1 MLCEM
6 CKVNEATVHILE
18 DVNGTKKEVHL
29 CLSCAEKKAFGHAVL
44 GGMDLSG
51 VLESLE
57 KNLGESGLSLFKR
70 DASDE
75 TETPLPSIT
84 CPVCS
89 RTSEQLRKT
98 GLTGCPE
105 CYVTFSDELTDRCLN
120 LHKSAVHTG
129 RIHVSNAENSEL
141 EQAAGEIEREKKI
154 RFLLDEL
161 EQDLQQS
168 IRREEYE
175 LAAQIRDRIAALKQ
189 RTGEDR

>member
-29 CLSCAEKKAFGHAVL
+29 CLSCAGKKAFGHAVL

-75 TETPLPSIT
+75 TETP
-84 CPVCS
+84 
-89 RTSEQLRKT
+89 LRKT

>member
-29 CLSCAEKKAFGHAVL
+29 CLSCAGKKAFGHAVL

-75 TETPLPSIT
+75 TETPLPPS
-84 CPVCS
+84 PVQFVPGPRNSCGK
-89 RTSEQLRKT
+89 R
-98 GLTGCPE
+98 
-105 CYVTFSDELTDRCLN
+105 
-120 LHKSAVHTG
+120 
-129 RIHVSNAENSEL
+129 VSPDAPNVMSPSVMN
-141 EQAAGEIEREKKI
+141 
-154 RFLLDEL
+154 
-161 EQDLQQS
+161 
-168 IRREEYE
+168 
-175 LAAQIRDRIAALKQ
+175 
-189 RTGEDR
+189 